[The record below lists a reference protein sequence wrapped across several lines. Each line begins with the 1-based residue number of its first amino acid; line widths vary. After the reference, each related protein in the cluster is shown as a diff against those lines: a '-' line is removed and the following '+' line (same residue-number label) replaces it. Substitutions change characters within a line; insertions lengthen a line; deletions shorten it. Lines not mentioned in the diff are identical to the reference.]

1 MCYSEV
7 VMTTSRPTNESELQQ
22 YRVLERANLLQYY
35 DTFISQGKHSIILT
49 LLTITEPVHSK
60 SVQITVI
67 LLNAKITNQFGA

>member
-1 MCYSEV
+1 
-7 VMTTSRPTNESELQQ
+7 MTTSRPTNESELQQ